1 VSYDPCALL
10 ADLVQIPSP
19 SGSEGQVRDHLWSFF
34 TEHGLDVERVGDSLL
49 VTIERGPGP
58 TLLLNS
64 HMDTV
69 PAGPSWTADPYAGV
83 WQDGKLVGLGAN
95 DAGAALVSMITGA
108 LDFAKSSTTNG
119 TLQLAVTACEETTNR
134 GMEDVLAHTGLPDGA
149 ITGEPT
155 GLDVVRAQAGLA
167 VLLADWEGSSCHAAH
182 AARVDH
188 TNALLLATKELGDFP
203 SCITLDEEHPLLG
216 ASTITCTQLNSGDQH
231 NRVPDAAQAVF
242 DCRIA
247 PPHTAS
253 ECAEL
258 LSERLPQATITIRSE
273 RLHPVETGDE
283 HPFVLTC
290 LTAAGAD
297 AATGSA
303 TMSDMA
309 LLAGVPAVKCGPGET
324 ARSHVPDE
332 FVLQSEVEAGCAF
345 YIRAIGACLESLELQ
360 GVTT

>member
-1 VSYDPCALL
+1 VNYDPCSLL
-10 ADLVQIPSP
+10 ADLVRIPSP
-19 SGSEGQVRDHLWSFF
+19 SGSEDAVRDHLFSFF
-34 TEHGLDVERVGDSLL
+34 TERGLDVERVGDSLL
-49 VTIERGPGP
+49 VTIERGSGP
-58 TLLLNS
+58 KLLLNS

-69 PAGPSWTADPYAGV
+69 PAGPSWSADPYAGI

-95 DAGAALVSMITGA
+95 DAGAAVVGMISGA
-108 LDFAKSSTTNG
+108 LTFAEGSSATG
-119 TLQLAVTACEETTNR
+119 TLQLAITACEETTNR
-134 GMEDVLAHTGLPDGA
+134 GMEDVLLHTGLPDGA

-155 GLDVVRAQAGLA
+155 GLSVVRAQAGLA

-182 AARVDH
+182 AASVEH
-188 TNALLLATKELGDFP
+188 TNALLLAAGELSGFP
-203 SCITLDEEHPLLG
+203 QCLSLEGEHPLLG
-216 ASTITCTQLNSGDQH
+216 ASTITCTQLDSGDRH
-231 NRVPDAAQAVF
+231 NQVPDAAQAVF

-258 LSERLPQATITIRSE
+258 ISERLPQATITIRSE
-273 RLHPVETGDE
+273 RLRPVETDDE
-283 HPFVLTC
+283 HPFVTAC
-290 LTAAGAD
+290 LGAAGAD
-297 AATGSA
+297 AAAGSA

-332 FVLQSEVEAGCAF
+332 FVLRSEVEAGCAF
-345 YIRAIGACLESLELQ
+345 YGRAIGACLESLELQ